1 MEYKKIIIIGCSGS
15 GKSTLAKKLHKITNL
30 PLYHLDN
37 IWWKEDKTHIE
48 RSEFDLKLE
57 EILKQDEWI
66 IDGDY
71 SRTYE
76 VRIKESDTIIFLDY
90 SLEDCLLGIKTRI
103 GTKRSDIPFTEDELD
118 PDLEKQVMERYKINK
133 ELILLLKGK
142 YPNKNWIILNN
153 RKEADEWVKKCEE
166 LYAVK

>member
-1 MEYKKIIIIGCSGS
+1 MNKRIMIIGPGGA
-15 GKSTLAKKLHKITNL
+15 GKTELSLRLGEVLHL
-30 PLYHLDN
+30 PIYHLDN

-48 RSEFDLKLE
+48 RSEFDLILE

-76 VRIKESDTIIFLDY
+76 VRIKESDTVVFLDY

-153 RKEADEWVKKCEE
+153 RKEADEWLEKCEE
-166 LYAVK
+166 LYAIK